1 MARPQAAD
9 SVGTDGGALIERP
22 CGLVGHDFR
31 AWTSAY
37 DPRMWRPV
45 GVDGHPVTGRAR
57 QPPTAARLVPIE
69 QQWSQELGLR
79 LHSRCRTTLTEPS
92 RLGRAAEKA
101 IERYSWFPRC
111 QHGKSPRSVCSGSCL
126 GKLPQTDVLLV
137 AYSRHLDG
145 LCAVRLSGSR
155 GPRTA
160 RWTFGLGPSGSF
172 RPDDRRAGNDRV
184 RGYQHRR
191 SRFRSLPRRTDPL
204 VTRIAPEL
212 FALKKSAM
220 SVKFAA
226 LQWFSTQDDMR

>member
-1 MARPQAAD
+1 MDVSLRSPDIASSRSGWSPRD
-9 SVGTDGGALIERP
+9 
-22 CGLVGHDFR
+22 R
-31 AWTSAY
+31 AS
-37 DPRMWRPV
+37 
-45 GVDGHPVTGRAR
+45 
-57 QPPTAARLVPIE
+57 PTAADGGT
-69 QQWSQELGLR
+69 SG
-79 LHSRCRTTLTEPS
+79 SD
-92 RLGRAAEKA
+92 RAAVVTGVGA
-101 IERYSWFPRC
+101 SFTYPVPDDTDRAVTPRAC
-111 QHGKSPRSVCSGSCL
+111 SGKGNRALLVVSAVSAWEITTKRLLGKLPQEVASGSCL